1 MLAEETRAKRNTQ
14 NEKRIRTCRQ
24 PVSLTKCRKSVYQY
38 NCHHRAERG
47 LGSSED
53 FMKLFGGA

>member
-14 NEKRIRTCRQ
+14 NARRIQTCRQ
-24 PVSLTKCRKSVYQY
+24 SISLAECHMSIYQY

-47 LGSSED
+47 LGSPKDS
-53 FMKLFGGA
+53 MKLFGGA